1 ISRKLLLTIPS
12 KSMLNSSIVPGS
24 IRPLN
29 GALLAGAASGAKVY
43 REHTTIRM
51 SPRIS
56 ITVTNDAD
64 ALLNMIQRLAEDKIH
79 GRRSG
84 TGQIILNLNG
94 VAK

>member
-1 ISRKLLLTIPS
+1 MIQSKL
-12 KSMLNSSIVPGS
+12 MLNFSIAPDL

-29 GALLAGAASGAKVY
+29 GALLVGAASGAKVY

-51 SPRIS
+51 FPRIS

-79 GRRSG
+79 GKRSG
-84 TGQIILNLNG
+84 TGQIGLNLNG
-94 VAK
+94 DVK

>member
-1 ISRKLLLTIPS
+1 MIQSKL
-12 KSMLNSSIVPGS
+12 MLNFSTAPGL
-24 IRPLN
+24 IRPSN
-29 GALLAGAASGAKVY
+29 DELLASAASGAKVY

-79 GRRSG
+79 GKRSG
-84 TGQIILNLNG
+84 TGQIVLNLNG

>member
-1 ISRKLLLTIPS
+1 MIQSKL
-12 KSMLNSSIVPGS
+12 MLNFSIAPDL

-29 GALLAGAASGAKVY
+29 GALLVGAASGAKVY

-51 SPRIS
+51 FPRIS

-84 TGQIILNLNG
+84 TGQIVLNLNG